1 MNSKLSKIKTEY
13 YLSIK
18 VENISDKI
26 WVEYFLLIKQCE
38 GLLSF

>member
-18 VENISDKI
+18 VENISDKNLGRI
-26 WVEYFLLIKQCE
+26 IFTYKAM
-38 GLLSF
+38 